1 MLSTGVWLSRNLD
14 RAGSLSHAVNL
25 RILNIGIGHD
35 IPIMSLHYSLSLV
48 SLALG
53 ELPLVDER
61 HVVGVCAE
69 LGGHD
74 AVSRHAVA
82 PRPRQRLG
90 VRLGAEAAP
99 QPRQDLH
106 QGLVGLALD
115 LGSAV

>member
-1 MLSTGVWLSRNLD
+1 MVIKELGQGRVTVARREPADVERNHN
-14 RAGSLSHAVNL
+14 RVTSFRH
-25 RILNIGIGHD
+25 
-35 IPIMSLHYSLSLV
+35 HYSLPLV
-48 SLALG
+48 ALALG
-53 ELPLVDER
+53 KLPLVDER

-82 PRPRQRLG
+82 PRARQRLG

>member
-1 MLSTGVWLSRNLD
+1 MVIQELGQGRVAVARREPADVERHHNRVTSFRHHC
-14 RAGSLSHAVNL
+14 SL
-25 RILNIGIGHD
+25 
-35 IPIMSLHYSLSLV
+35 PLV
-48 SLALG
+48 ALALG

-74 AVSRHAVA
+74 AVPRHAVA
-82 PRPRQRLG
+82 PRARQRLG

-115 LGSAV
+115 LGRAV

>member
-1 MLSTGVWLSRNLD
+1 MVIQELGQGRVTVARREPADVERHHNRVTSFR
-14 RAGSLSHAVNL
+14 H
-25 RILNIGIGHD
+25 
-35 IPIMSLHYSLSLV
+35 HYSLPLV
-48 SLALG
+48 ALALG

-82 PRPRQRLG
+82 PRARQRLG

-115 LGSAV
+115 LGRAV

>member
-1 MLSTGVWLSRNLD
+1 M
-14 RAGSLSHAVNL
+14 
-25 RILNIGIGHD
+25 
-35 IPIMSLHYSLSLV
+35 
-48 SLALG
+48 
-53 ELPLVDER
+53 
-61 HVVGVCAE
+61 CAE

-99 QPRQDLH
+99 QPRQDLN